1 MRDYTVGGPSSI
13 TAAENGL
20 VDADCYKPVVDR
32 ALMKQLM
39 QRNNGWAI
47 AHVTSWFAALGIF
60 GWLAHLSW
68 GSWWSIPSF
77 AIYGVLYGSMSDSRW
92 HETGHRTAF
101 RTKWMNDVVYYI
113 ASFMICRE
121 PETWRWSHAR
131 HHSDTIIVGRDA
143 EIAFKRNVPFHKFV
157 LELIGISAVPNEFK
171 QWIQNS
177 LGNFTNNQKEFQPE
191 ETFRISMWASRIYI
205 LILAGVVTSCILV
218 RSIEPL
224 MFVGLPSFYGHWL
237 VVTLGITQHA
247 GLAEDVIDHRL
258 NTRTI
263 YMGPLTRWIYWNM
276 NYHVEHHIYPS
287 VPFHSLKKLHVA
299 IKDQL
304 PTPYPSLYRALRE
317 VIPTLR
323 RQANDSAYFV
333 KRALP
338 LNTNI

>member
-1 MRDYTVGGPSSI
+1 M
-13 TAAENGL
+13 
-20 VDADCYKPVVDR
+20 
-32 ALMKQLM
+32 
-39 QRNNGWAI
+39 
-47 AHVTSWFAALGIF
+47 IF
-60 GWLAHLSW
+60 
-68 GSWWSIPSF
+68 
-77 AIYGVLYGSMSDSRW
+77 
-92 HETGHRTAF
+92 
-101 RTKWMNDVVYYI
+101 
-113 ASFMICRE
+113 RE

-143 EIAFKRNVPFHKFV
+143 EIAFKRNVPFYKFV
-157 LELIGISAVPNEFK
+157 LELVGISAVPNEFK

-247 GLAEDVIDHRL
+247 GLAEDVLDHRL

-323 RQANDSAYFV
+323 RQATDSAYFV

>member
-20 VDADCYKPVVDR
+20 VDADCYKPKIDR
-32 ALMKQLM
+32 ELIKQLM
-39 QRNNGWAI
+39 MRNNGWAI
-47 AHVTSWFAALGIF
+47 AHIASWFAALGLF

-68 GSWWSIPSF
+68 GSWWAVPTF

-92 HETGHRTAF
+92 HETAHRTAF

-113 ASFMICRE
+113 ASFMIFRE

-143 EIAFKRNVPFHKFV
+143 EIAFKRNVPFYKFI
-157 LELIGISAVPNEFK
+157 LELVGITAVPNEFK
-171 QWIQNS
+171 QWVQNA

-191 ETFRISMWASRIYI
+191 ETFRISKWASRVYI
-205 LILAGVVTSCILV
+205 LILAGVVASCVLA
-218 RSIEPL
+218 RSVEPL
-224 MFVGLPSFYGHWL
+224 MFIGLPSFYGHWL

-263 YMGPLTRWIYWNM
+263 YMGPLNRWIYWNM

-287 VPFHSLKKLHVA
+287 VPFHSLKKLHLA

-317 VIPTLR
+317 VVPTLR

-333 KRALP
+333 KRELP
-338 LNTNI
+338 LSANN